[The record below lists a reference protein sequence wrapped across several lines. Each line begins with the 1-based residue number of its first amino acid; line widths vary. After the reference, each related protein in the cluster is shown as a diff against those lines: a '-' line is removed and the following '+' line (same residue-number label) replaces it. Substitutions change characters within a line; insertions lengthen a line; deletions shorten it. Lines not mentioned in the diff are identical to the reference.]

1 MVTFLYHYLHVSKI
15 TVYKQFVNFSYDR
28 HESHGHAKIRF
39 TLQSIGLLEPIE
51 KIMRSHL
58 DYENVFQI
66 EGYHFWWM
74 VLFYLN
80 ILSPVSICVSELVV
94 PMLCCV
100 GECSIVGSHDWDW
113 NWCPH
118 TTASSLMALNNKALL
133 PFVFETTSFDLSCHH
148 ILFFVPH
155 LYLLVYHLREPWGSS
170 CSVCI
175 PRTSAMMYCISCPRP

>member
-15 TVYKQFVNFSYDR
+15 TVYKQFVNSSCDR

-39 TLQSIGLLEPIE
+39 TLQGIGLLEPIE

-58 DYENVFQI
+58 DYGNVFQT

-80 ILSPVSICVSELVV
+80 VLSPVSICVSRLVV
-94 PMLCCV
+94 LCCV

-113 NWCPH
+113 DWCPH
-118 TTASSLMALNNKALL
+118 TTTSSLVALNNKALL
-133 PFVFETTSFDLSCHH
+133 PFVFETTSFESYP
-148 ILFFVPH
+148 LFLFDICISS
-155 LYLLVYHLREPWGSS
+155 YITWGSLEAHHAVYAIS
-170 CSVCI
+170 GHQRWCI
-175 PRTSAMMYCISCPRP
+175 FCPRP